1 MGARRD
7 ETEANECL
15 LHLLVYELVFRSL
28 SLRDRRRC
36 AENETT

>member
-15 LHLLVYELVFRSL
+15 VHLLVYELVFHSL
-28 SLRDRRRC
+28 SLRDRRRQ
-36 AENETT
+36 AQNELT